1 MAGNNTPPAV
11 SVNWVAFVAVTEAAP
26 TADEALENVARRLV
40 SFVTAE
46 VAETSVNA
54 PDAIDPRH
62 GT

>member
-40 SFVTAE
+40 SFVTVE